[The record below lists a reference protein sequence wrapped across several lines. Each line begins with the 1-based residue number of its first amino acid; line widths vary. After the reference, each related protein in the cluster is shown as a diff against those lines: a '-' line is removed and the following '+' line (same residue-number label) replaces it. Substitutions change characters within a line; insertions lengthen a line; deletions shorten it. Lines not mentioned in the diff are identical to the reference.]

1 VRDARGSLGLPLLLL
16 SLAGAGI
23 AGYLSVV
30 RAIGEAAVCGPSSG
44 CETVASSEYAV
55 IVGVPVAY
63 LGLAASLVIVCLSA
77 LWWRRAARG
86 ALTGAYLVL
95 LGATLFVAYLTYLE
109 LFVIEAVCAWCVTY
123 ALTVV
128 LSLVTA
134 GLALRRS
141 SPGGDASA
149 DRGEVDGGR
158 AAPDR

>member
-1 VRDARGSLGLPLLLL
+1 
-16 SLAGAGI
+16 
-23 AGYLSVV
+23 VV
-30 RAIGEAAVCGPSSG
+30 RALGEAAVCGPSGG

-77 LWWRRAARG
+77 LWWRRAGRG

-95 LGATLFVAYLTYLE
+95 LGATLFVAYLTYVE
-109 LFVIEAVCAWCVTY
+109 LFVIKAVCVWCMTY
-123 ALTVV
+123 AVTIV

-141 SPGGDASA
+141 SRATTPRA
-149 DRGEVDGGR
+149 DQGPTG
-158 AAPDR
+158 